1 VGIRMAKF
9 ECGILDLRE
18 VVLEFG
24 IGNVWFNVCIT
35 TIKNV
40 LGIIS

>member
-1 VGIRMAKF
+1 VGIRMVKF

-18 VVLEFG
+18 IDLEFG
-24 IGNVWFNVCIT
+24 NVRLNVCIT

-40 LGIIS
+40 LDIIS